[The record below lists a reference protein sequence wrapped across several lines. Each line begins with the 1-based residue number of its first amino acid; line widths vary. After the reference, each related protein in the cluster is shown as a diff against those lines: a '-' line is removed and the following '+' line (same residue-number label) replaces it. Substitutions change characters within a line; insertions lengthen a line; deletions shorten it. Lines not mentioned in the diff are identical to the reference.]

1 MPNKCNLF
9 SLAVTTAFN
18 NYREPDTSIVE
29 SVTRQRIST
38 SFIVINIENSQSTR
52 LAQLDGIHDM
62 DERVGLDSELMMSEP
77 NTEDD
82 DELPMMPLFGK

>member
-1 MPNKCNLF
+1 
-9 SLAVTTAFN
+9 
-18 NYREPDTSIVE
+18 
-29 SVTRQRIST
+29 
-38 SFIVINIENSQSTR
+38 
-52 LAQLDGIHDM
+52 M